1 LGRDGLVRRG
11 SGWDFEGVGEGLRGG
26 GGGVDSWRAVAS
38 APSRTSQ
45 YPFALHQPSLSRVN
59 TPQPDLVHAPL
70 SMLFSY
76 HNTLRS

>member
-11 SGWDFEGVGEGLRGG
+11 SGWDFEGVGEDLRGG